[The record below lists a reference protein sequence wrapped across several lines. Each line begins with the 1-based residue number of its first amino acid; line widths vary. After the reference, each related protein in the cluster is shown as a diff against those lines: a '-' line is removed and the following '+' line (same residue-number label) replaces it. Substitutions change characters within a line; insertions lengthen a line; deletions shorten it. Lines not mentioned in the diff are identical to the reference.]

1 MSASLMFRARVLSL
15 MASLALVAC
24 NGGGDADPVVS
35 VPDLAL
41 GSYVVNAGTADA
53 PVPGRYFS
61 GADGSRVLV
70 LSGAGEQVE
79 RIYRRAASD
88 AAWVAVPAATAD
100 VSISLQAS
108 HKRAAPSALTVS
120 QLVGRYVAQLGPGV
134 WAQFHV
140 AADGSIS
147 AGAASSCKLSGR
159 LDSPGGAGGLA
170 LSLTASG
177 CGSAV
182 PASSSGFA
190 LADVDE
196 LPARMRL
203 LADDGRTMLDLRAF
217 SE

>member
-1 MSASLMFRARVLSL
+1 MRASPLFRARLLPL

-24 NGGGDADPVVS
+24 NGGGDAGPSVS
-35 VPDLAL
+35 VPELAP

-61 GADGSRVLV
+61 GSDGSRVLV
-70 LSGAGEQVE
+70 LNNAAEQAE
-79 RIYRRAASD
+79 RIYRRASSSAE
-88 AAWVAVPAATAD
+88 WVAVPAATAD

-108 HKRAAPSALTVS
+108 HKRAAPSALTVG
-120 QLVGRYVAQLGPGV
+120 QLVGRYVTQLGPGV
-134 WAQFHV
+134 WAQFNV

-159 LDSPGGAGGLA
+159 LDSQGGAGGLA

>member
-1 MSASLMFRARVLSL
+1 MRASPLFRARLLPL

-24 NGGGDADPVVS
+24 NGGGDAGPSVS
-35 VPDLAL
+35 VPELAP

-61 GADGSRVLV
+61 GSDGSRVLV
-70 LSGAGEQVE
+70 LNNAAEQAE
-79 RIYRRAASD
+79 RIYRRASTS

-108 HKRAAPSALTVS
+108 HKQAAPPALTVG
-120 QLVGRYVAQLGPGV
+120 QLVGRYVTQLGPGV
-134 WAQFHV
+134 WAQFNV

-159 LDSPGGAGGLA
+159 LESQGGAGGLA